1 MNWLPRR
8 IVVVPID
15 FSDDSF
21 AALDT
26 ATELAAD
33 KADLRVIHVLPELE
47 PAEPGVIWNT
57 IDDAGREEHAAK
69 ALEAEL
75 LKRGR
80 EGLALRVC
88 IGDPGHEIAKF
99 AEELD
104 AGLIIIS
111 SKGKSALQRLLLG
124 SVADR
129 VVRLAH
135 CPVLVLKR

>member
-1 MNWLPRR
+1 MNWLPRKT
-8 IVVVPID
+8 VVVPVD
-15 FSDDSF
+15 FSSDSF

-26 ATELAAD
+26 AAKLAAD

-47 PAEPGVIWNT
+47 PAEPGVIWQT
-57 IDDAGREEHAAK
+57 IDDADREEHAAK

-75 LKRGR
+75 LKRGHQ
-80 EGLALRVC
+80 GLAVRVC
-88 IGDPGHEIAKF
+88 FGDPGHQIADY

-104 AGLIIIS
+104 AGLIVIS
-111 SKGKSALQRLLLG
+111 SKGKSALKRLLLG

>member
-1 MNWLPRR
+1 
-8 IVVVPID
+8 VVVPID

-26 ATELAAD
+26 AAELAAD

-80 EGLALRVC
+80 GGLSLRVC
-88 IGDPGHEIAKF
+88 IGDPGHEIARF